1 MKRWYV
7 IQVFAGYEDRIKV
20 DLAKSINELS
30 LDHLFGQ
37 ILIPSTQVKQMFDA
51 AGAVQ
56 DQQLFPGYMLIE
68 MEAVPEAIR
77 LVSATPRV
85 TRFLGGK
92 EPAPLATREIER
104 ILAQV
109 RGEVTLA
116 VQKHQFEVG
125 KEVEIK
131 EGPFAGFMGIIGEI
145 EEESE
150 KLKVMVSIFG
160 RMTPVELGFDKVKQ

>member
-7 IQVFAGYEDRIKV
+7 VQVFAGYEDRIKA
-20 DLAKSINELS
+20 DLTKSIEELD
-30 LDHLFGQ
+30 LGHLFGQ
-37 ILIPSTQVKQMFDA
+37 VLIPSTQIKQMFDS

-56 DQQLFPGYMLIE
+56 SQQLFPGYMLIE

-92 EPAPLATREIER
+92 EPVPLASREIER
-104 ILAQV
+104 ILAQMK
-109 RGEVTLA
+109 GEVTLSA
-116 VQKHQFEVG
+116 QGHQFETG

-131 EGPFAGFMGIIGEI
+131 DGPFAGFMGIIGEI
-145 EEESE
+145 DEEGE